1 MRKSFWKGLRGID
14 LGIVLVVFV
23 AIGGVVMFNYP
34 EFKCRAMQSE
44 AKFSLQEI
52 FAAQKYFHAEFN
64 HYATL
69 DRLLNKDQ
77 RIKIFQRYYTLSDFR
92 SPTDQAF
99 SIVAT
104 GMPGTLV
111 AGEQW
116 IVNELKEIKLLKQV
130 CAY

>member
-1 MRKSFWKGLRGID
+1 MRKSFWKGLRGIEI
-14 LGIVLVVFV
+14 GIVSMVIV
-23 AIGGVVMFNYP
+23 AISGVVIFHYP

-44 AKFSLQEI
+44 VKFSLQEI

-77 RIKIFQRYYTLSDFR
+77 RVKVFQRYYTLGDYKT
-92 SPTDQAF
+92 PTDKEF
-99 SIVAT
+99 SIIAT
-104 GMPGTLV
+104 GVAGSLV

-116 IVNELKEIKLLKQV
+116 VVNELKEVKLIKQV